1 MTARSTAMVLA
12 ILGTVAISAAAQPRT
27 RAATA
32 SKAIDAL
39 MQREMQTRS
48 IPGAVVAVVEDGTI
62 VFQQAYGFANL
73 ESDTPM
79 TTRSIFEIASL
90 TKQFTAAAILLLVD
104 EGKLRLDDLL
114 SVYIDNTPAAWQRI
128 TIRHLLTHTSGLDI
142 SAMPRMDGSAPLAI
156 SRKQALDFILQQPM
170 FTATGRTGWYSD
182 AGYVLLGMVIE
193 KVSGQSYREFIIQRV
208 FTPLAMQDSS
218 LRDKVRVLKGRVATY
233 SLRDGQLVNWRR
245 ESDYEVP
252 AAFGIHS
259 TVGDLALWDAS
270 LRRATLLKPAS
281 LEQMWTPAKLDDG
294 EDAQVFMQRYGFGWE
309 LAQLRGRPTVGHGG
323 ASGTY
328 VLRLVEEPLTVSVL
342 TNLESQDRH
351 PRTLARAIAGAVRPE
366 YQPPEMLTT
375 HPDPGVSLTKDVQAF
390 LDDIGQRRASS
401 LMSEKYAAWYR
412 GAIGARAVMAK
423 QLAGASRLQYLVHDD
438 LAGRS
443 LWGGEPQ
450 SRLVHYSADVNGR
463 PYYLSVGLTADGKV
477 ASFEFQA
484 GR

>member
-1 MTARSTAMVLA
+1 MLA
-12 ILGTVAISAAAQPRT
+12 ILGTVGMSAAAQSRT
-27 RAATA
+27 AAATA
-32 SKAIDAL
+32 ASAVDAL

-48 IPGAVVAVVEDGTI
+48 IPGAAVAVVEDGTI
-62 VFQQAYGFANL
+62 VFQRAYGVANL

-90 TKQFTAAAILLLVD
+90 TKQFTAVATLMLVE

-114 SVYIDNTPAAWQRI
+114 SAYIDNTPAAWQRI

-142 SAMPRMDGSAPLAI
+142 SAMPRVDGSAPLAI
-156 SRKQALDFILQQPM
+156 SKKQALEFILQQPM

-182 AGYVLLGMVIE
+182 GGYVLLGMVIE
-193 KVSGQSYREFIIQRV
+193 RVSGQSYREFITQRV
-208 FTPLAMQDSS
+208 FTPLKMQDSS

-233 SLRDGQLVNWRR
+233 SLREGQLVNWRR

-270 LRRATLLKPAS
+270 LRRAALLKPAS
-281 LEQMWTPAKLDDG
+281 LEQMWTPAKLDNG
-294 EDAQVFMQRYGFGWE
+294 EDAEVFMQRYGFGWE
-309 LAQLRGRPTVGHGG
+309 LAHLRGWPTVGHGG

-328 VLRLVEEPLTVSVL
+328 VLRFVEEPLTVIVL

-351 PRTLARAIAGAVRPE
+351 PRALARAIAGAVRPE
-366 YQPPEMLTT
+366 YQPPEVLTT
-375 HPDPGVSLTKDVQAF
+375 NPDPDAALTKTVQAF
-390 LDDIGQRRASS
+390 LADIGQRRASS
-401 LMSEKYAAWYR
+401 VMSEKYAAWYR
-412 GAIGARAVMAK
+412 GAIGAQAVMAK
-423 QLAGASRLQYLVHDD
+423 QLSGASRLQYLTGDD

-450 SRLVHYSADVNGR
+450 SRLLHYSADVNGR
-463 PYYLSVGLTADGKV
+463 TYYLSLGLTADGKV